1 MCINRKILC
10 LGRFFLILCILLA
23 SMFGLQIEA
32 CADGIVYEK
41 IESNDSFYL
50 SHQKECKEDRR
61 GYTVSKEIAC
71 YKSPEGKSS
80 NDHYQKVRILPCPIL
95 IRQSLRI
102 GDCFIG
108 LLMQKGI
115 IRT

>member
-1 MCINRKILC
+1 
-10 LGRFFLILCILLA
+10 
-23 SMFGLQIEA
+23 MFGLQIEA

-71 YKSPEGKSS
+71 YKSPEGKKLKTIITKRFAYYRVLYLS
-80 NDHYQKVRILPCPIL
+80 DKVSEL
-95 IRQSLRI
+95 
-102 GDCFIG
+102 GTA
-108 LLMQKGI
+108 LLGY
-115 IRT
+115 

>member
-1 MCINRKILC
+1 MCINRERFC

-50 SHQKECKEDRR
+50 SHQKKCKEDRR

-71 YKSPEGKSS
+71 YKSPEGKKLKRSLPKGS
-80 NDHYQKVRILPCPIL
+80 HITVSYTYQTKS
-95 IRQSLRI
+95 QNW
-102 GDCFIG
+102 G
-108 LLMQKGI
+108 LLYLLS
-115 IRT
+115 